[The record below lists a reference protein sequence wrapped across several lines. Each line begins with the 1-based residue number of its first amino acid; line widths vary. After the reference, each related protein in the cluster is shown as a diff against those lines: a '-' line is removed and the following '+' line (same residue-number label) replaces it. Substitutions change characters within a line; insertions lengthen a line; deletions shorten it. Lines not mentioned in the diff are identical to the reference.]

1 MTNPHETLEELE
13 ARLQAKI
20 KDYRAG
26 EKRRLIE
33 HGIALWTRTEL
44 EQTMAYE
51 AKLQPGKVN

>member
-1 MTNPHETLEELE
+1 MTKPHDTLEERE
-13 ARLQAKI
+13 ALLQTKI
-20 KDYRAG
+20 EEYRAG

-51 AKLQPGKVN
+51 ATLQPGKVN

>member
-51 AKLQPGKVN
+51 ATLPPEKVN